1 MPVCLRLAAAAAAAR
16 HLETDPPIADP
27 RVALGTGD
35 DGGGTSSG
43 HGHLQRLVGRL
54 LPVLG
59 VGHKVL
65 KCHLDFHVHVLVVHQ
80 LIRVFVVA
88 VTKVRLMIKSATN
101 STSILLKLLER
112 HRGGHVQELV
122 LLLRHDGTVRTVK
135 NRAIVELVTGGIR
148 EGLVGLGH

>member
-1 MPVCLRLAAAAAAAR
+1 MRLAAAAAAAR
-16 HLETDPPIADP
+16 HLETDPPVADP
-27 RVALGTGD
+27 RVAPGTGD

-43 HGHLQRLVGRL
+43 NGHLQRRLVGRL

-88 VTKVRLMIKSATN
+88 VTKIRLMIKSAAK
-101 STSILLKLLER
+101 SI
-112 HRGGHVQELV
+112 
-122 LLLRHDGTVRTVK
+122 
-135 NRAIVELVTGGIR
+135 
-148 EGLVGLGH
+148 